1 MAHCVVDF
9 PEDGEPVACA
19 PCHDKS
25 AAFHMEPVAALGAS
39 HIVVAEN
46 VFADEVATSPVA
58 PGVAVILVPG
68 TTPLPTTP
76 NWAFGLPPML
86 LLVLLVYEM
95 DDAPEAL
102 AEFKVLKPN
111 AP

>member
-1 MAHCVVDF
+1 
-9 PEDGEPVACA
+9 
-19 PCHDKS
+19 
-25 AAFHMEPVAALGAS
+25 
-39 HIVVAEN
+39 
-46 VFADEVATSPVA
+46 
-58 PGVAVILVPG
+58 
-68 TTPLPTTP
+68 
-76 NWAFGLPPML
+76 ML